1 MSENDIVVW
10 SKDSFLSWSDFKA
23 ESNPSVYEDS
33 HSIIRYRP
41 TWVVDSEQVG
51 GDVVF
56 IVRDIQISVEFH
68 RQLSW
73 VRISQ
78 SDASL
83 LRHEQG
89 HFDLAELVVRENIG
103 MVRHRFD
110 GRAFPTR
117 GQNEEQRKQFAR
129 SDSGR
134 MMAGDA
140 ESLENTLEQRRQ
152 KYDADTDFGHNP
164 KRQSEYDAVF
174 AGLRTP

>member
-1 MSENDIVVW
+1 MSRDTLIWQNWW
-10 SKDSFLSWSDFKA
+10 S
-23 ESNPSVYEDS
+23 E
-33 HSIIRYRP
+33 
-41 TWVVDSEQVG
+41 
-51 GDVVF
+51 
-56 IVRDIQISVEFH
+56 
-68 RQLSW
+68 
-73 VRISQ
+73 RI
-78 SDASL
+78 L
-83 LRHEQG
+83 
-89 HFDLAELVVRENIG
+89 G

-174 AGLRTP
+174 AGLRNPMTGTIPYMPSE